1 MTRWESLMEFFERLG
16 KLITAAAAV
25 VGIVFGLFNSILSD
39 LVPPVE
45 DHQTVLG
52 VVSILS
58 LVVLLAISVIM
69 PRTPTPR
76 LRVAIGLFALV
87 AVVGMAATFIVH
99 RNNIA
104 TYVYRYPPSEF
115 SDVKQ
120 VRLIAG
126 DMHELGRKRAE
137 GLLLAYA
144 VQRNGG
150 PDIVNDHQLLWTQ
163 QSRLQAERKLLVGY
177 EILVGAITTLL
188 FALGVLALNR
198 FRQKPT
204 P

>member
-1 MTRWESLMEFFERLG
+1 VEFFARLG

-25 VGIVFGLFNSILSD
+25 VGIVFGLFSSILSD

-52 VVSILS
+52 LVSVLCLI
-58 LVVLLAISVIM
+58 VLLAISLVM
-69 PRTPTPR
+69 PRAPTR
-76 LRVAIGLFALV
+76 HLQIAIGLFALAAAVGV
-87 AVVGMAATFIVH
+87 AVTFLVH
-99 RNNIA
+99 RNNVA
-104 TYVYRYPPSEF
+104 TYVYSYPPSEF

-126 DMHELGRKRAE
+126 DMHEMGKKRAE

-144 VQRNGG
+144 VQRHGG

-163 QSRLQAERKLLVGY
+163 QSRLQAERKLIVGY
-177 EILVGAITTLL
+177 EILVGSITTLL
-188 FALGVLALNR
+188 FALGVLALSR
-198 FRQKPT
+198 FKQKP
-204 P
+204 PP

>member
-1 MTRWESLMEFFERLG
+1 MEFFERLG

-25 VGIVFGLFNSILSD
+25 VALVFGLFNSILSD
-39 LVPPVE
+39 LIPPVE
-45 DHQTVLG
+45 DQQTVLG
-52 VVSILS
+52 IVSILC
-58 LVVLLAISVIM
+58 LIVLLAIALLM
-69 PRTPTPR
+69 PRAPTR
-76 LRVAIGLFALV
+76 HLQIAIGLFAL
-87 AVVGMAATFIVH
+87 AAALGVGGTFIVH
-99 RNNIA
+99 RNNVA

-126 DMHELGRKRAE
+126 DLHELGKKRAE
-137 GLLLAYA
+137 GLLLGYA

-150 PDIVNDHQLLWTQ
+150 PDIVNDHQLLWTE
-163 QSRLQAERKLLVGY
+163 QSRLLAERKLIIGY

-198 FRQKPT
+198 FKQKPA